1 MRWVLFSAIVVA
13 IVIVPADP
21 FNVHAASRADV
32 DRLTSYAVILGRAIG
47 CGIDTQKA
55 SLQIG
60 KWMDK
65 RFPPGSKDQQTYL
78 PVFIEGV
85 KYHAEQQR
93 AGRSPDSCSQV
104 QRSISKMKWD
114 G

>member
-1 MRWVLFSAIVVA
+1 MRRVRFCAIVVGIISA
-13 IVIVPADP
+13 LADP
-21 FNVHAASRADV
+21 LNAQAASRADI
-32 DRLTSYAVILGRAIG
+32 DRLTSYAVILGRAIA
-47 CGIDTQKA
+47 CGIDTQEA
-55 SLQIG
+55 SVQIG

-78 PVFIEGV
+78 PIFIDGV

-104 QRSISKMKWD
+104 RHSFSKMKW
-114 G
+114 GG